1 MNMNMFQTMVSQPP
15 PKRKAIEAATPDP
28 DVIEIDDEE
37 EEIDDVE
44 EDVSLIFEF

>member
-1 MNMNMFQTMVSQPP
+1 MQATTTS
-15 PKRKAIEAATPDP
+15 AATVTKTKKAVPVANDP

-44 EDVSLIFEF
+44 EDVS